1 MRFTT
6 PSVNI
11 NALCCVT
18 SYTLMSSYY
27 NVFFSKLYISYV
39 RNLLCAQ
46 KRFQFNNTKYL
57 SIYGIKT
64 ASNASQLL

>member
-1 MRFTT
+1 MHFTT

-11 NALCCVT
+11 NTWFYVT

-27 NVFFSKLYISYV
+27 NVLSSELYISCV
-39 RNLLCAQ
+39 RKVL
-46 KRFQFNNTKYL
+46 KIQFNDTKYL

-64 ASNASQLL
+64 ASDASQLL